1 MKDNRDLVE
10 AWCEDH
16 YGLVPTA
23 VSMWAEDDDL
33 INALIRLPNSV
44 IGLAIEIDEEG
55 QAESEEF
62 LEIQLND
69 WTPGS
74 VQARQLSDGRV
85 RLFHRRKEVIFA
97 ARIRGPE
104 WASALLEEWLMEM
117 RGDLARPRDKS
128 RRFSEM
134 KRTRDLI
141 SRLLDQA
148 ELENVQRDKD
158 RVAHRLESATEKL
171 QS

>member
-1 MKDNRDLVE
+1 MEDCRRLVE
-10 AWCEDH
+10 TWCEENSNIT
-16 YGLVPTA
+16 PTA
-23 VSMWAEDDDL
+23 VSLWADDDEL

-44 IGLAIEIDEEG
+44 IGLALELDGEG
-55 QAESEEF
+55 KIESEEV
-62 LEIQLND
+62 LEIDLSD

-85 RLFHRRKEVIFA
+85 RLFHRRKEVIFT

-117 RGDLARPRDKS
+117 RGDLARPRDRN
-128 RRFSEM
+128 RRISEM
-134 KRTRDLI
+134 KRTRELI

-148 ELENVQRDKD
+148 DLENVHRDRD
-158 RVAHRLESATEKL
+158 RVEHRLDSALEKL
-171 QS
+171 RG

>member
-1 MKDNRDLVE
+1 MEDCRRLVE
-10 AWCEDH
+10 TWCEDNS
-16 YGLVPTA
+16 GVTPTA
-23 VSMWAEDDDL
+23 ISMWAEDDGL

-44 IGLAIEIDEEG
+44 IGLALVLDDEDNIEDEEV
-55 QAESEEF
+55 
-62 LEIQLND
+62 LEIMLSD

-85 RLFHRRKEVIFA
+85 RLFHRRREVIFA

-117 RGDLARPRDKS
+117 RGDLARPRDRN
-128 RRFSEM
+128 RRVSEM
-134 KRTRDLI
+134 KRTRELI

-148 ELENVQRDKD
+148 DLENVHRDRD
-158 RVAHRLESATEKL
+158 RIEHRLDYALEKL
-171 QS
+171 QG

>member
-1 MKDNRDLVE
+1 MEDNRDLVE
-10 AWCEDH
+10 AWCED
-16 YGLVPTA
+16 YSGLLPTA
-23 VSMWAEDDDL
+23 VSMWAEDDEL
-33 INALIRLPNSV
+33 VNALIRLPHSV
-44 IGLAIEIDEEG
+44 IGLALEIDEEG
-55 QAESEEF
+55 VVCEEEF
-62 LEIQLND
+62 LEIQLSD

-117 RGDLARPRDKS
+117 RGDLAKPRDRS

-148 ELENVQRDKD
+148 DLENVQRDKD
-158 RVAHRLESATEKL
+158 RVDHRLSSATEKL
-171 QS
+171 RG